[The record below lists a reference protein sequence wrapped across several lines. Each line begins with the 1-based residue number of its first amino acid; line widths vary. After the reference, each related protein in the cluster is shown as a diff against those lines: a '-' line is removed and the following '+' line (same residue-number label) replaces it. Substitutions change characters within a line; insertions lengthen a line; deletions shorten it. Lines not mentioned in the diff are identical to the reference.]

1 MAIIRHLTP
10 KSDEP
15 ILALMKF
22 NELLSRFDTEE
33 ACKKFLVAR
42 RWPDGISCPRC
53 GNVKVWEVKSR
64 PFHWLCKSCNKNGYR
79 FSVITGTIFE
89 NTKYPLREWFKVA
102 FLMYHSKKG
111 MSAHQIHR
119 MLGTGS
125 YETAWY
131 MCHRIRVA
139 MQNSAKGQLF
149 GTVEVDE
156 TFVGGKAYNKHGGRS
171 GGGRGGIGSGKV
183 PVVGAISRKGKV
195 TARVIDSVDA
205 ATLQS
210 FVQQAISEKVDL
222 IVTDE
227 WTGYR
232 HVGKEYPHAVVR
244 HTKGEYVRGV
254 VHTNTIEG
262 FWSMFKRGIVGNF
275 HHVSRTYMPLYVNEF
290 EFRHNNRD
298 NEDAFGEIIAS
309 C

>member
-1 MAIIRHLTP
+1 MKTNLTFAQ
-10 KSDEP
+10 
-15 ILALMKF
+15 LVA
-22 NELLSRFDTEE
+22 RFQTEE
-33 ACKKFLVAR
+33 DCKNFLVER
-42 RWPDGISCPRC
+42 RWPDGVHCPRC
-53 GNVKVWEVKSR
+53 GNVKVWQPKAK
-64 PFHWLCKSCNKNGYR
+64 PFHWICKGCNKNGYR

-89 NTKYPLREWFKVA
+89 NTKYPLVEWFKVA

-119 MLGTGS
+119 MIGTGS

-139 MQNSAKGQLF
+139 MRNSAKGQLF
-149 GTVEVDE
+149 GVVEVDE

-195 TARVIDSVDA
+195 VARVIDSVSA
-205 ATLQS
+205 EVLTR
-210 FVQQAISEKVDL
+210 FVQQAVSDKVDL

-232 HVGKEYPHAVVR
+232 NVKYEFPHAVVR

-262 FWSMFKRGIVGNF
+262 FWSLFKRGIIGTY
-275 HHVSRTYMPLYVNEF
+275 HKMSETYMPLYINEF
-290 EFRHNNRD
+290 EFRHNTKGEQD
-298 NEDAFGEIIAS
+298 PFGLLIAR

>member
-1 MAIIRHLTP
+1 
-10 KSDEP
+10 
-15 ILALMKF
+15 MKF
-22 NELLSRFDTEE
+22 NELLARFQTEE
-33 ACKKFLVAR
+33 DCKAFLVER
-42 RWPDGISCPRC
+42 RWPSGVCCPRC
-53 GNVKVWEVKSR
+53 RNTKVWAVKSR
-64 PFHWLCKSCNKNGYR
+64 PFHWLCKGCNKNGYR

-149 GTVEVDE
+149 GTVEIDE
-156 TFVGGKAYNKHGGRS
+156 TFVGGNAYNKHGGRS

-183 PVVGAISRKGKV
+183 PVVGTISRKGKV
-195 TARVIDSVDA
+195 TARVIETVDA
-205 ATLQS
+205 ATLQN
-210 FVQQAISEKVDL
+210 FVRQTVGDKVDL

-232 HVGKEYPHAVVR
+232 NVKHEFPHAVVR

-262 FWSMFKRGIVGNF
+262 FWSMFKRGIIGNF
-275 HHVSRTYMPLYVNEF
+275 HHISRAYMPLYINEF
-290 EFRHNNRD
+290 QYRHNHRD
-298 NEDAFGEIIAS
+298 DPDAFGQIITS

>member
-1 MAIIRHLTP
+1 
-10 KSDEP
+10 
-15 ILALMKF
+15 MKF
-22 NELLSRFDTEE
+22 NELLDRFQTEDD
-33 ACKKFLVAR
+33 CKAFLVER
-42 RWPDGISCPRC
+42 RWPNGVTCPRC
-53 GNVKVWEVKSR
+53 GNAKVWEVKSR
-64 PFHWLCKSCNKNGYR
+64 PFHWLCKGCNKNGYR

-149 GTVEVDE
+149 GTVEIDE
-156 TFVGGKAYNKHGGRS
+156 TFVGGKAYNRHGGRS
-171 GGGRGGIGSGKV
+171 GGGRGGLGSGKV
-183 PVVGAISRKGKV
+183 PVVGAIQRGGAGKV
-195 TARVIDSVDA
+195 VARVIDTVSAEV
-205 ATLQS
+205 LQR
-210 FVQQAISEKVDL
+210 FVRQAVSDKVEL

-232 HVGKEYPHAVVR
+232 NVKYEYPHAVVR

-254 VHTNTIEG
+254 IHTNSIEG
-262 FWSMFKRGIVGNF
+262 FWSMFKRGVVGTY
-275 HHVSRTYMPLYVNEF
+275 HKMGRAYMPLYVNEF
-290 EFRHNNRD
+290 EFRYNNRD
-298 NEDAFGEIIAS
+298 NPDAFGTIIAL

>member
-1 MAIIRHLTP
+1 
-10 KSDEP
+10 
-15 ILALMKF
+15 MKF
-22 NELLSRFDTEE
+22 NELLARFQTEE
-33 ACKKFLVAR
+33 DCKAFLVER
-42 RWPDGISCPRC
+42 RWPTGVACPRC
-53 GNVKVWEVKSR
+53 GNAKVWEVKSR
-64 PFHWLCKSCNKNGYR
+64 PFHWLCKGCNKNGYR

-156 TFVGGKAYNKHGGRS
+156 TFVGGKAYNKHGGRG
-171 GGGRGGIGSGKV
+171 GGGRGGLGSGKV
-183 PVVGAISRKGKV
+183 PVVGAIQRGGKV
-195 TARVIDSVDA
+195 TARVINTVSAEV
-205 ATLQS
+205 LQG
-210 FVQQAISEKVDL
+210 FVRQAVSDKVDL

-227 WTGYR
+227 WIGYR
-232 HVGKEYPHAVVR
+232 HVKHEFPHAVVR

-254 VHTNTIEG
+254 VHTNSIEG
-262 FWSMFKRGIVGNF
+262 FWSLFKRGIVGNF

-298 NEDAFGEIIAS
+298 NPDAFDEIIAS

>member
-1 MAIIRHLTP
+1 
-10 KSDEP
+10 
-15 ILALMKF
+15 MKF
-22 NELLSRFDTEE
+22 NELLDRFQTEDD
-33 ACKKFLVAR
+33 CKEFLAAR
-42 RWPDGISCPRC
+42 RWPDGIHCPRC
-53 GNVKVWEVKSR
+53 GNTKVWVVKSR
-64 PFHWLCKSCNKNGYR
+64 PFHWLCKGCNKNGYR

-102 FLMYHSKKG
+102 FLMHHSKKG

-149 GTVEVDE
+149 GTVEIDE

-183 PVVGAISRKGKV
+183 PVVGAIQRGGKV
-195 TARVIDSVDA
+195 TARVINTVSAEV
-205 ATLQS
+205 LQG
-210 FVQQAISEKVDL
+210 FVRQAVSEKVDL

-232 HVGKEYPHAVVR
+232 NVKREFPHAVVR

-275 HHVSRTYMPLYVNEF
+275 HHVSRAYMPLYVNEF
-290 EFRHNNRD
+290 EWRHNNRD
-298 NEDAFGEIIAS
+298 NDDAFGEIIAS

>member
-1 MAIIRHLTP
+1 
-10 KSDEP
+10 
-15 ILALMKF
+15 MKF
-22 NELLSRFDTEE
+22 NELLARFQTEE
-33 ACKKFLVAR
+33 ACKEFLVAR
-42 RWPDGISCPRC
+42 RWPDGVTCPRC
-53 GNVKVWEVKSR
+53 GNTKVWQPKAK
-64 PFHWLCKSCNKNGYR
+64 PFHWICKSCNKNGYR

-183 PVVGAISRKGKV
+183 PVVGTISRKGKV

>member
-1 MAIIRHLTP
+1 
-10 KSDEP
+10 
-15 ILALMKF
+15 MKF
-22 NELLSRFDTEE
+22 NELLARFQTEE
-33 ACKKFLVAR
+33 DCKAFLVER
-42 RWPDGISCPRC
+42 RWPTGVACPRC
-53 GNVKVWEVKSR
+53 GNTKVWEVKSR
-64 PFHWLCKSCNKNGYR
+64 PFHWLCKGCNKNGYR

-156 TFVGGKAYNKHGGRS
+156 TFVGGKAYNKHGGRG
-171 GGGRGGIGSGKV
+171 GGGRGGLGSGKV
-183 PVVGAISRKGKV
+183 PVVGAIQRGGKV
-195 TARVIDSVDA
+195 TARVINTVSAEV
-205 ATLQS
+205 LQG
-210 FVQQAISEKVDL
+210 FVRQAVSDKVDL

-227 WTGYR
+227 WIGYR
-232 HVGKEYPHAVVR
+232 HVKHEFPHAVVR

-254 VHTNTIEG
+254 VHTNSIEG
-262 FWSMFKRGIVGNF
+262 FWSLFKRGIVGNF

-298 NEDAFGEIIAS
+298 NPDAFDEIIAS

>member
-1 MAIIRHLTP
+1 M
-10 KSDEP
+10 
-15 ILALMKF
+15 MKF
-22 NELLSRFDTEE
+22 RDLIAQFQTEDD
-33 ACKKFLVAR
+33 CKAFLKER
-42 RWPDGISCPRC
+42 RWPNGIHCPRC
-53 GNVKVWEVKSR
+53 GNTKVWEVKSR
-64 PFHWLCKSCNKNGYR
+64 PFHWLCKACNKNGYR

-149 GTVEVDE
+149 GTVEIDE
-156 TFVGGKAYNKHGGRS
+156 TFVGGKAYNKHGQRG
-171 GGGRGGIGSGKV
+171 GGGRGGLGSGKV
-183 PVVGAISRKGKV
+183 PVVGAIERGKKGKV
-195 TARVIDSVDA
+195 TARVIETVSADV
-205 ATLQS
+205 LQR
-210 FVQQAISEKVDL
+210 FVRQAVSDKVDL

-232 HVGKEYPHAVVR
+232 NVKHEFPHAVVR

-254 VHTNTIEG
+254 VHTNSIEG

-290 EFRHNNRD
+290 EFRHNHRD
-298 NEDAFGEIIAS
+298 DLDAFGTIIAS

>member
-1 MAIIRHLTP
+1 
-10 KSDEP
+10 
-15 ILALMKF
+15 MKF
-22 NELLSRFDTEE
+22 NELLDRFKTEDD
-33 ACKKFLVAR
+33 CKEFLVAR
-42 RWPDGISCPRC
+42 RWPDGVITCPRC
-53 GNVKVWEVKSR
+53 GNAKVWQPKAK
-64 PFHWLCKSCNKNGYR
+64 PFHWICKGCNKNGYR
-79 FSVITGTIFE
+79 FSVITKTIFE

-131 MCHRIRVA
+131 MCHRIRAA

-183 PVVGAISRKGKV
+183 PVVGAIQRSGKV
-195 TARVIDSVDA
+195 TARVINSVNA
-205 ATLQS
+205 ETLQN
-210 FVQQAISEKVDL
+210 FVRQAISEKVDL

-232 HVGKEYPHAVVR
+232 NVKYEYPHAVVR

-254 VHTNTIEG
+254 VHTNSIEG
-262 FWSMFKRGIVGNF
+262 FWSIFKRGIIGNF
-275 HHVSRTYMPLYVNEF
+275 HHVSRAYMPLYVNEF

-298 NEDAFGEIIAS
+298 NPDAFGEIIAS

>member
-1 MAIIRHLTP
+1 
-10 KSDEP
+10 
-15 ILALMKF
+15 MKF
-22 NELLSRFDTEE
+22 NELLARFQTEE
-33 ACKKFLVAR
+33 DCKTFLVAR
-42 RWPDGISCPRC
+42 RWPDGITCPRC
-53 GNVKVWEVKSR
+53 GNAKVWEVKSR
-64 PFHWLCKSCNKNGYR
+64 PFHWLCKGCNKNGYR

-149 GTVEVDE
+149 GTVEIDE

-195 TARVIDSVDA
+195 TARVVDRVDA
-205 ATLQS
+205 ETLQR
-210 FVQQAISEKVDL
+210 FVRQTVSEKVDL

-232 HVGKEYPHAVVR
+232 NVKHEYPHAVVR

-262 FWSMFKRGIVGNF
+262 FWSMLKRGIVGNF
-275 HHVSRTYMPLYVNEF
+275 HHVSREYLPLYVEEF
-290 EFRHNNRD
+290 SWKNNNRD